1 MMGILEYLILVV
13 AILVLI
19 QFGIMYSTHRDKKSL
34 RNLFAVGQTIRHI
47 KTKGIW
53 EVFKLENDIA
63 YIRLI
68 GDSLSKE
75 KAIVLAS
82 SDGVVNNHL
91 HLQWEKT

>member
-1 MMGILEYLILVV
+1 MGILEYLILVV
-13 AILVLI
+13 VTLVMI
-19 QFGIMYSTHRDKKSL
+19 QFGIMYSTHKDKLAL
-34 RNLFAVGQTIRHI
+34 RELFAVGQTIRHI

-75 KAIVLAS
+75 KAIVLVTS
-82 SDGVVNNHL
+82 EGVVNNHL
-91 HLQWEKT
+91 HLQWEKL